1 MRDLYST
8 HTGTGVA
15 LSLFTAPASAPYRH
29 GIVHYH
35 HYQLALET
43 GVISLNMA
51 GSKGMGTSWIWDFFN
66 KDKEDPTIAVCAVC
80 KTYKWLRSKNSSTAC
95 KFFSFILYFF

>member
-35 HYQLALET
+35 HYQLAD
-43 GVISLNMA
+43 
-51 GSKGMGTSWIWDFFN
+51 GS
-66 KDKEDPTIAVCAVC
+66 ED
-80 KTYKWLRSKNSSTAC
+80 RSDQFKHGREQGNG
-95 KFFSFILYFF
+95 KLMDLGLF